1 MQKLRIT
8 YNEACELLSI
18 KRDALRL
25 LAEYKYCHSYPIHY
39 CPSTY
44 TFQILIDYAKFL
56 TWNEKRKPKI
66 LHNTNMTF
74 SDQVSTIHQ
83 SYNYLVTQ
91 NAFKELNL
99 LYLQAITQKEI
110 GSFHGKGLNEQS
122 NQVDNQTLIQINT
135 ALREHPVEKVGAK
148 LRGYMSAMKKIV

>member
-18 KRDALRL
+18 KRDALLL

-39 CPSTY
+39 YPSTY
-44 TFQILIDYAKFL
+44 TFQILVDYAKFL

-91 NAFKELNL
+91 NAFEELNL
-99 LYLQAITQKEI
+99 LYLQAKIQKKI
-110 GSFHGKGLNEQS
+110 GSFHGKGLNKHKYRMKYL
-122 NQVDNQTLIQINT
+122 NQKISRYEEDLQLKLWEHIN
-135 ALREHPVEKVGAK
+135 K
-148 LRGYMSAMKKIV
+148 LDSKKPKTK

>member
-39 CPSTY
+39 FPSAY
-44 TFQILIDYAKFL
+44 TFQILVDYAKFL
-56 TWNEKRKPKI
+56 TWYEKRKTQI

-91 NAFKELNL
+91 NVFKELNL
-99 LYLQAITQKEI
+99 LYLRKR
-110 GSFHGKGLNEQS
+110 L
-122 NQVDNQTLIQINT
+122 
-135 ALREHPVEKVGAK
+135 P
-148 LRGYMSAMKKIV
+148 